1 MNQKSAQGRRP
12 KAEGPPGQPPASG
25 LRPPAFS
32 LIELMISM
40 AILSVGLI
48 GAMRVFPMG
57 LRASQRA
64 ELNSRAAI
72 VAQRTIEM
80 LKLKPWDDLA
90 LEETTGQDDG
100 FSVTTRISQPVIEP
114 LTDAGRLK
122 AIEVRVEMVQDGR
135 SRQLVF
141 LTYVRRDTS

>member
-1 MNQKSAQGRRP
+1 
-12 KAEGPPGQPPASG
+12 
-25 LRPPAFS
+25 
-32 LIELMISM
+32 M

-80 LKLKPWDDLA
+80 LKLKPWDGLVLQD
-90 LEETTGQDDG
+90 TTSQDDG
-100 FSVTTRISQPVIEP
+100 FAVTTRISQPAIEP

-122 AIEVRVEMVQDGR
+122 TIEVSVELMRDGTP
-135 SRQLVF
+135 RQLVI

>member
-1 MNQKSAQGRRP
+1 MNGVTRRHFIP
-12 KAEGPPGQPPASG
+12 VTCDLSLVTG
-25 LRPPAFS
+25 FS

-80 LKLKPWDDLA
+80 LKLKPWDELA
-90 LEETTGQDDG
+90 LKEATSQDDG
-100 FSVTTRISQPVIEP
+100 FAVTTRIGQPVIEP

-122 AIEVRVEMVQDGR
+122 TVEVSVELTQDGTP
-135 SRQLVF
+135 RQLVF

>member
-1 MNQKSAQGRRP
+1 MIRR
-12 KAEGPPGQPPASG
+12 
-25 LRPPAFS
+25 RAFS

-80 LKLKPWDDLA
+80 LKLKPWEDLV
-90 LEETTGQDDG
+90 LQETTGQDDG

-114 LTDAGRLK
+114 LADAGRLK

-135 SRQLVF
+135 PRQLVF
-141 LTYVRRDTS
+141 LTYVRRDAS

>member
-1 MNQKSAQGRRP
+1 MRSQSHKVTRSHGAG
-12 KAEGPPGQPPASG
+12 
-25 LRPPAFS
+25 FS

-80 LKLKPWDDLA
+80 LKLKSWDELVPQ
-90 LEETTGQDDG
+90 ETTSQDDG
-100 FSVTTRISQPVIEP
+100 FSVTTRISQPAIEP
-114 LTDAGRLK
+114 LTDAERLK
-122 AIEVRVEMVQDGR
+122 TIEVSIALMQDGR
-135 SRQLVF
+135 PRQLVF

>member
-1 MNQKSAQGRRP
+1 
-12 KAEGPPGQPPASG
+12 
-25 LRPPAFS
+25 
-32 LIELMISM
+32 M

-80 LKLKPWDDLA
+80 LKLKSWDELVPQ
-90 LEETTGQDDG
+90 ETTGQDDG
-100 FSVTTRISQPVIEP
+100 FSVTTRICEPVIEP
-114 LTDAGRLK
+114 LTDAERLK
-122 AIEVRVEMVQDGR
+122 TVEVSITLMQDGR
-135 SRQLVF
+135 PRQLVF

>member
-1 MNQKSAQGRRP
+1 MIRRW
-12 KAEGPPGQPPASG
+12 
-25 LRPPAFS
+25 AFS

-80 LKLKPWDDLA
+80 LKLKSWDDLA
-90 LEETTGQDDG
+90 LKETTEQDDG
-100 FSVTTRISQPVIEP
+100 FSVTTRISQPVIDP
-114 LTDAGRLK
+114 LADAGRLK

-141 LTYVRRDTS
+141 LTYVRRETS